1 MRLIIPVLV
10 LGLVMCL
17 TASSVDAASPFQ
29 KAGLSKN
36 AGKVLTDKQADK
48 VRGGFRGNE
57 EVRGI
62 VLGLLGFAEGAEPTR
77 DEMRSAFQG
86 IEDRDAFRAEL
97 QAALDAAGIERPTR
111 EGNGGRHRMRTRG
124 SRTARSARMARRG

>member
-62 VLGLLGFAEGAEPTR
+62 LLGLLGLDDTATR
-77 DEMRSAFQG
+77 DDMRSAFQG

-97 QAALDAAGIERPTR
+97 QAALDVAGIERPTR

>member
-10 LGLVMCL
+10 LGVVMCL

-62 VLGLLGFAEGAEPTR
+62 LLGLLGLDDTAKR
-77 DEMRSAFQG
+77 DDMRSAFQG
-86 IEDRDAFRAEL
+86 IEDRDAFRASMQE
-97 QAALDAAGIERPTR
+97 ALDAAGIERPTR
-111 EGNGGRHRMRTRG
+111 EGNGGRQRMRTRG

>member
-1 MRLIIPVLV
+1 MRLIIPVLM
-10 LGLVMCL
+10 LGLVTCF

-62 VLGLLGFAEGAEPTR
+62 LLGLLGLDDTATR
-77 DEMRSAFQG
+77 DDMRSAFQG
-86 IEDRDAFRAEL
+86 IEDRYAFRAEL
-97 QAALDAAGIERPTR
+97 QAALDSAGIERPTR
-111 EGNGGRHRMRTRG
+111 DGDGGRHRTRTRNR
-124 SRTARSARMARRG
+124 RTARNARMAGRG

>member
-10 LGLVMCL
+10 LGVVMCL

-62 VLGLLGFAEGAEPTR
+62 LLGLLGLDDTATR
-77 DEMRSAFQG
+77 DDMRSAFQG

-97 QAALDAAGIERPTR
+97 QAALDSAGIERPTR
-111 EGNGGRHRMRTRG
+111 DGDGGRRRMRTRG
-124 SRTARSARMARRG
+124 GRTARSARMARRG

>member
-1 MRLIIPVLV
+1 MRLIIPILV

-36 AGKVLTDKQADK
+36 AGKVLTDKQADN

-62 VLGLLGFAEGAEPTR
+62 LLGLLGLDDTATR
-77 DEMRSAFQG
+77 DDMRSAFQG

-111 EGNGGRHRMRTRG
+111 EGDGGRHRMRTRG

>member
-10 LGLVMCL
+10 LGVVMCL

-62 VLGLLGFAEGAEPTR
+62 LLGLLGLDDTANR
-77 DEMRSAFQG
+77 DDMRSAFQG
-86 IEDRDAFRAEL
+86 IEDRDAFRASMQE
-97 QAALDAAGIERPTR
+97 ALDAAGIERPTR